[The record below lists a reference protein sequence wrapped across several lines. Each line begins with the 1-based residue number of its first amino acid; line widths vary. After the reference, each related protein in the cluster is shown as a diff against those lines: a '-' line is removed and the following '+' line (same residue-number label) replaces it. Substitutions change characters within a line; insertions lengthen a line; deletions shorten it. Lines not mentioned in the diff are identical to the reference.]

1 MLIGFYVSLAAVVW
15 MQFQRAFETY
25 FYVAGYTGAYQ
36 TRYYLCVLPVLAFIA
51 VYLLQILTEGKEQ
64 PPTTLESR
72 QEGMIVLPA
81 HKVAVIISIVASISL
96 FYSGFVYFLFNYFG
110 Y

>member
-51 VYLLQILTEGKEQ
+51 VYLLQILTEGKER
-64 PPTTLESR
+64 PPTTLECR
-72 QEGMIVLPA
+72 QGRND
-81 HKVAVIISIVASISL
+81 SASSP
-96 FYSGFVYFLFNYFG
+96 
-110 Y
+110 